1 MWVSK
6 ALLIMNGVPLI
17 WIQGESK
24 LTNSWSN
31 KNIAPLDEQSGEMC
45 LSAPSLISDILWPM
59 YAFPLH
65 IIAHNLDLV

>member
-24 LTNSWSN
+24 FTNSWSN
-31 KNIAPLDEQSGEMC
+31 KNIAPPDEQSGEMC
-45 LSAPSLISDILWPM
+45 LSAPSLISDIL
-59 YAFPLH
+59 
-65 IIAHNLDLV
+65 